1 MNWLLYT
8 PKKIPL
14 NWYKYDVRFD
24 IELLHE
30 YIRGVEQQIATTIE
44 GFRREKETHLSEE
57 VAEEGCPSLVEVH
70 RGLDS
75 EGWNLNGIFE
85 YFFPNLQRRGALITL
100 YSFLEH
106 ELDELCQLFIRVE
119 NITVS
124 LNDIRGT
131 GIDRSILFLTKII
144 RLPIDKSTINWQ
156 EIKSIRNVRNLIV
169 HNEAK
174 LKHRSGNSVGDIIKY
189 VTGSP
194 FLSGEDEISI
204 LDGYL
209 SHVIEAFDRQF
220 QQVDKLI
227 AERHST

>member
-1 MNWLLYT
+1 
-8 PKKIPL
+8 
-14 NWYKYDVRFD
+14 
-24 IELLHE
+24 
-30 YIRGVEQQIATTIE
+30 
-44 GFRREKETHLSEE
+44 
-57 VAEEGCPSLVEVH
+57 
-70 RGLDS
+70 
-75 EGWNLNGIFE
+75 
-85 YFFPNLQRRGALITL
+85 
-100 YSFLEH
+100 
-106 ELDELCQLFIRVE
+106 
-119 NITVS
+119 
-124 LNDIRGT
+124 
-131 GIDRSILFLTKII
+131 
-144 RLPIDKSTINWQ
+144 
-156 EIKSIRNVRNLIV
+156 V